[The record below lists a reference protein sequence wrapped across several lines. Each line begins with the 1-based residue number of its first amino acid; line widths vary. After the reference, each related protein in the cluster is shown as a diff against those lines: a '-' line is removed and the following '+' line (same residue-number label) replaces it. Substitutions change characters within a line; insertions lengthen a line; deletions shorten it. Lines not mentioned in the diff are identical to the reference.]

1 MAKIELKL
9 LNIFQMKLD
18 KKSIEYEGKN
28 VGSIITK
35 FIQEYGD
42 KLDDGLLDKKK
53 KKLHSQMLILLN
65 GRNILYLNKYKTKL
79 KDGDVIYLSVPLA
92 GG

>member
-18 KKSIEYEGKN
+18 KKSIEYEGKTI
-28 VGSIITK
+28 GSIITK

-79 KDGDVIYLSVPLA
+79 NDGDVLYLSVPLA

>member
-1 MAKIELKL
+1 MAKIDLKL
-9 LNIFQMKLD
+9 LNIFQMKLE
-18 KKSIEYEGKN
+18 KKSIEYEGKT
-28 VGSIITK
+28 VGLVLKK

-53 KKLHSQMLILLN
+53 KKLHPQMLVLLN
-65 GRNILYLNKYKTKL
+65 GRNIAYLKKYKTKL
-79 KDGDVIYLSVPLA
+79 NDGDVLYLSVPLA